1 MTNRGRADSSP
12 VPRGPA
18 SAAGQGQGEDP
29 TRDGGSR
36 AGGAN
41 GERRGGWGGFE
52 SLGDGRWRGGF
63 GPRPVD
69 PQTLERMERA
79 LEEGVVQVPRL
90 TQRARSSE
98 DFDPRDVLEL
108 RQFAQELGDGR
119 FLGNPELLEEEY
131 RKMLA
136 LLEQLEVT
144 LRRQVE
150 LDDKE
155 EVRAIVSQ
163 PVPELYR
170 EAVAEY
176 YRRLGGSQ

>member
-1 MTNRGRADSSP
+1 MTR
-12 VPRGPA
+12 
-18 SAAGQGQGEDP
+18 E
-29 TRDGGSR
+29 
-36 AGGAN
+36 
-41 GERRGGWGGFE
+41 
-52 SLGDGRWRGGF
+52 
-63 GPRPVD
+63 
-69 PQTLERMERA
+69 
-79 LEEGVVQVPRL
+79 VQ
-90 TQRARSSE
+90 SSE
-98 DFDPRDVLEL
+98 GFDPRDVAEL
-108 RQFAQELGDGR
+108 RRFAQELGEGR
-119 FLGNPELLEEEY
+119 FRGNPELLEAEY
-131 RKMLA
+131 RKMVA